1 MSPVTGQI
9 LLSLHMGNF
18 CPVTG
23 NSNTLSAIKI
33 NVLLFTCVPVP
44 FLSRLDFNEAKAV
57 IGSLKFRVTSLNI
70 NPGHI

>member
-44 FLSRLDFNEAKAV
+44 FLIRLEGILMKRRR
-57 IGSLKFRVTSLNI
+57 L
-70 NPGHI
+70 